1 MSSKRV
7 LWLGAALD
15 DAAERTDTR
24 IEIDP
29 ADLTTH
35 GVIVGMTGS
44 GKTGL
49 GVVLLEEALLQRIP
63 VLVIDPKGDMGN
75 LLLNF
80 PDLTPGDFQ
89 PWVDTSATP
98 GADAAA
104 AAQKAA
110 DSWRSGLASWGIDGT
125 RMRALKDAADL
136 TIYTPG
142 STSGMPINVLGA
154 LEPSPDADPEARADE
169 IEAFVS
175 GVLTLIDRPAD
186 PVAGREHILLSNLVA
201 RAWDANEPIDLATLV
216 AQVATPPI
224 RKLGVFDLDTFF
236 PADQRMKLAIQ
247 LNALL
252 ASPAFATWLQGVPLD
267 IQRMLYTSDG
277 RPRGAI
283 ITLAHLSDA
292 ERQFVVTL
300 LLSKVV
306 SWIRRQPGTGNLR
319 ALLYMDEV
327 FGFAPPTAEPPS
339 KKPILTILKQA
350 RAHGVG
356 LVLST
361 QNPVDLDYKAMS
373 NAGTWM
379 IGRLQ
384 TERDKDRIVEGMR
397 AATGDTD
404 LGALSTAIGG
414 LGKRQFLLH
423 TTRGGAPRRFTTRW
437 AMSYLRGPLTRVEI
451 EQLMRGA
458 QGTLLD
464 TAALAAA
471 PADAGAAAAAA
482 HASGASAD
490 HHDAAAVAPAPP
502 SSIPVRYLDPAAPW
516 ATDLGIGTV
525 GRRMEAAVAA
535 RVHLRFDDRASGI
548 DHTETWECIWYPLS
562 PHVRAADAHAVDYD
576 DRDLRTEPPRDAVYV
591 IPDAN
596 IRDASFYRELQR
608 DLTEWLY
615 RERSMDVQRNE
626 ALKLYARVGE
636 DEDTFLARCRTA
648 ADEQADAEAAKL
660 RTRYEQKAARLQ
672 QRQRDADRR
681 VQELDVDTR
690 SRTQQEMVAG
700 AGALLSMFLGG
711 RRSTRSLSGF
721 ASRRSTT
728 VRTKERL
735 ESAKGKAQDVEN
747 DLADLE
753 QDLADEL
760 QAIADRWEDA
770 AGNISTHR
778 IPLDRTDI
786 RVDQVVLLWVPA

>member
-1 MSSKRV
+1 MERV
-7 LWLGAALD
+7 LWLGAEID
-15 DAAERTDTR
+15 DAAQRTDAR

-49 GVVLLEEALLQRIP
+49 GVILLEEALLQQVP

-80 PDLTPGDFQ
+80 PELQPSDFR
-89 PWVDTSATP
+89 PWIDTTTEP
-98 GADAAA
+98 GADADSIAA
-104 AAQKAA
+104 KTAET
-110 DSWRSGLASWGIDGT
+110 WRSGLASWGIDSG
-125 RMRALKDAADL
+125 RMQALKQAADL

-142 STSGMPINVLGA
+142 SASGVPINVLGA
-154 LEPSPDADPEARADE
+154 LEPSRDADAEARADE

-186 PVAGREHILLSNLVA
+186 PIAGREHILLSNLVA
-201 RAWDANEPIDLATLV
+201 RAWEANEPIDLAGLV
-216 AQVATPPI
+216 AQVANPPI

-236 PADQRMKLAIQ
+236 PAGDRMKLAIQ

-252 ASPAFATWLQGVPLD
+252 ASPSFATWLQGAPLD
-267 IQRMLYTSDG
+267 IERMLFTVDG
-277 RPRGAI
+277 RPRGAVV
-283 ITLAHLSDA
+283 TLAHLSDA
-292 ERQFVVTL
+292 ERQFFVTL
-300 LLSKVV
+300 LLSKLV
-306 SWIRRQPGTGNLR
+306 SWMRRQPGTSDLR
-319 ALLYMDEV
+319 ALVYMDEV

-384 TERDKDRIVEGMR
+384 TERDKDRILEGMR
-397 AATGDTD
+397 AASGGTD
-404 LGALSTAIGG
+404 LGELATAIGG

-423 TTRGGAPRRFTTRW
+423 TTKGGAPRRFTTRW

-451 EQLMRGA
+451 ERL
-458 QGTLLD
+458 
-464 TAALAAA
+464 TAAMGAHDAASATTSRAASPPASAQQTSSSTPA
-471 PADAGAAAAAA
+471 PAREHD
-482 HASGASAD
+482 
-490 HHDAAAVAPAPP
+490 DAAAVAPAPP

-516 ATDLGIGTV
+516 AAELGAKPN

-535 RVHLRFDDRASGI
+535 RVHLRFDDRASGV
-548 DHTETWECIWYPLS
+548 DHTEVWECVWHPLS
-562 PHVRAADAHAVDYD
+562 SHMRATDSRAVDYD
-576 DRDLRTEPPRDAVYV
+576 DRDLRTEPPQDAMYV
-591 IPDAN
+591 VPDAN
-596 IRDASFYRELQR
+596 IRDASFYRDLER
-608 DLTEWLY
+608 DLNEWLY
-615 RERSMDVQRNE
+615 REHGIAILRNE
-626 ALKLYARVGE
+626 ELKLYARVGE
-636 DEDTFLARCRTA
+636 DEATFLERCRTA

-660 RTRYEQKAARLQ
+660 RDRYEQKVDRLQ
-672 QRQRDADRR
+672 QRLRNAERR
-681 VQELDVDTR
+681 VQELNVDTR
-690 SRTQQEMVAG
+690 SRTQQELVAG

-735 ESAKGKAQDVEN
+735 ESAKGKAQDVEAEI
-747 DLADLE
+747 ADLE

-760 QAIADRWEDA
+760 QAIADRWDEA
-770 AGNISTHR
+770 AGRITSHR

-786 RVDQVVLLWVPA
+786 RVDQVVLLWVPT